1 MADLRSD
8 LLSGD
13 TVKQTAA
20 LMTAFSL
27 LSAGRDV
34 APYVSTALQLLG
46 NPSTAVEP
54 KRVAYDLALT
64 AQLSDSGGCWAGAG
78 LVGWWVASGGA
89 GMLDRW
95 DDAAECTALHVQQ
108 AGNCWWL

>member
-1 MADLRSD
+1 MSDLRAD

-13 TVKQTAA
+13 TVKQTAG
-20 LMTAFSL
+20 LMSVFTL
-27 LSAGRDV
+27 LSSGRDV

-64 AQLSDSGGCWAGAG
+64 AQLSDSGGCWSCVCIGKG
-78 LVGWWVASGGA
+78 LGVCGCLWRAEGEGGR
-89 GMLDRW
+89 D
-95 DDAAECTALHVQQ
+95 V
-108 AGNCWWL
+108 